1 MRVAVTG
8 ASGLVG
14 SALVPVL
21 KGAGHEV
28 LSLVRRTPAA
38 ADEAEWAPEAGTI
51 DVDAL
56 RGIDAIVHLAGENI
70 GQRWTETARRR
81 ILDSRVQGTQLVA
94 ETAAALDPQPALLAA
109 SAMGFYG
116 QQGDQELTE
125 SSPRGEGFLAD
136 VVEAWERADAAA
148 REAGVRVVQFR
159 QGLVLSKHGGAL
171 GRMLLPFR
179 LGAGGRIGGGR
190 QWWSWVAIDDLA
202 AAYRFALEHPLDGI
216 YNLAAPE
223 VVRNADFVDTLGDV
237 LNRPTVVPLPGF
249 AVRLAFGEMG
259 EEMLL
264 GGQRIVSERF
274 RGEGFEFAYPELEGA
289 LEHVLR
295 SSARRA

>member
-8 ASGLVG
+8 ASGLIG

-21 KGAGHEV
+21 REAKHEV
-28 LSLVRRTPAA
+28 LSLVRRTPTH
-38 ADEAEWAPEAGTI
+38 ADEAQWDPAAGTI

-56 RGIDAIVHLAGENI
+56 HGVDAIVHLAGENI
-70 GQRWTETARRR
+70 GQRWTETSRRR
-81 ILDSRVQGTQLVA
+81 ILDSRVQGTRLVA

-116 QQGDQELTE
+116 QQGDQGFTE
-125 SSPRGEGFLAD
+125 SSPRGQGFLAD
-136 VVEAWERADAAA
+136 VVDAWEQAAEVA

-159 QGLVLSKHGGAL
+159 QGLVLSKDGGAL

-179 LGAGGRIGGGR
+179 LGVGGRIGGGR

-202 AAYRFALEHPLDGI
+202 AAYLFALERPLDGL
-216 YNLAAPE
+216 YNLAAPG
-223 VVRNADFVDTLGDV
+223 VVRNADFVDALGNV
-237 LNRPTVVPLPGF
+237 LSRPTIFPLPGF

-264 GGQRIVSERF
+264 GGQRIDSERL
-274 RGEGFEFAYPELEGA
+274 RDEGFEFAYPELEGA
-289 LEHVLR
+289 LEHVLG
-295 SSARRA
+295 S

>member
-14 SALVPVL
+14 AALVPVL
-21 KGAGHEV
+21 QEAGHEV

-38 ADEAEWAPEAGTI
+38 PDEAQWDPAAGTI

-56 RGIDAIVHLAGENI
+56 RGVEAIVHLAGENI
-70 GQRWTETARRR
+70 GQRWTETSRRR
-81 ILDSRVQGTQLVA
+81 ILDSRVQGTRLVA

-116 QQGDQELTE
+116 QQGDQEFTE
-125 SSPRGEGFLAD
+125 SSPRGAGFLAD
-136 VVEAWERADAAA
+136 VVEAWEGAAEVA

-159 QGLVLSKHGGAL
+159 QGLVLSKDGGAL

-179 LGAGGRIGGGR
+179 LGVGGRIGGGR
-190 QWWSWVAIDDLA
+190 QWWSWVAIDDVA
-202 AAYRFALEHPLDGI
+202 AAYLFALERPLDGV
-216 YNLAAPE
+216 YNIAAPG
-223 VVRNADFVDTLGDV
+223 VVRNADFVAVLGDS
-237 LNRPTVVPLPGF
+237 LSRPTVFPLPGF

-264 GGQRIVSERF
+264 GGQRIDSARL

-295 SSARRA
+295 S

>member
-14 SALVPVL
+14 SSLVPVL
-21 KGAGHEV
+21 TGAGHQV
-28 LSLVRRTPAA
+28 LSIVRRTPAA
-38 ADEAEWAPEAGTI
+38 ADEVEWAPAAGTI

-125 SSPRGEGFLAD
+125 SSSRGEGFLAD
-136 VVEAWERADAAA
+136 VVEAWERAAAAA

-159 QGLVLSKHGGAL
+159 QALVLSKHGGAL

-179 LGAGGRIGGGR
+179 LGVGGRIGGGR

-216 YNLAAPE
+216 YNVAAPE
-223 VVRNADFVDTLGDV
+223 VARNADFVDTLGNV
-237 LNRPTVVPLPGF
+237 LNRPTVFPLPGF

-264 GGQRIVSERF
+264 GGQRIVSERL
-274 RGEGFEFAYPELEGA
+274 RGEGFEFAYPELGGA
-289 LEHVLR
+289 LEHVLHR
-295 SSARRA
+295 

>member
-8 ASGLVG
+8 ASGLIG

-21 KGAGHEV
+21 REASHEV
-28 LSLVRRTPAA
+28 LSLVRRTPTS
-38 ADEAEWAPEAGTI
+38 ADEARWDPDARTI

-56 RGIDAIVHLAGENI
+56 QGIDAIVHLAGENI
-70 GQRWTETARRR
+70 GQRWTETSRRR
-81 ILDSRVQGTQLVA
+81 ILDSRVRGTRLVA

-116 QQGDQELTE
+116 QQGDQEFTE
-125 SSPRGEGFLAD
+125 SSPRGQGFLAD
-136 VVEAWERADAAA
+136 VVDAWEQSAEVA
-148 REAGVRVVQFR
+148 REAGVRVAQFR
-159 QGLVLSKHGGAL
+159 QGLVLSKDGGAL
-171 GRMLLPFR
+171 GRMMLPFR
-179 LGAGGRIGGGR
+179 LGVGGRIGGGR

-202 AAYRFALEHPLDGI
+202 AAYLFVLERPLDGV
-216 YNLAAPE
+216 YNLAAPG
-223 VVRNADFVDTLGDV
+223 VVRNADFVDVLGNV
-237 LNRPTVVPLPGF
+237 LSRPTIFPLPGF

-264 GGQRIVSERF
+264 GGQRIDSERL

-289 LEHVLR
+289 LEHVLG
-295 SSARRA
+295 S

>member
-8 ASGLVG
+8 ASGLIG

-21 KGAGHEV
+21 REAKHEV
-28 LSLVRRTPAA
+28 LSLVRRTPTH
-38 ADEAEWAPEAGTI
+38 ADEAQWDPAAGTI

-56 RGIDAIVHLAGENI
+56 QGVDAIVHLAGENI
-70 GQRWTETARRR
+70 GQRWTETSRRR
-81 ILDSRVQGTQLVA
+81 ILDSRVQGTRLVA

-116 QQGDQELTE
+116 QQGDQEFTE
-125 SSPRGEGFLAD
+125 SSPRGQGFLAD
-136 VVEAWERADAAA
+136 VVDAWERAAEVA

-159 QGLVLSKHGGAL
+159 QGLVLSKDGGAL

-179 LGAGGRIGGGR
+179 LGVGGRIGGGR

-202 AAYRFALEHPLDGI
+202 AAYLFALERPLDGL
-216 YNLAAPE
+216 YNLAAPG
-223 VVRNADFVDTLGDV
+223 VVRNADFVDALGNV
-237 LNRPTVVPLPGF
+237 LSRPTIFPLPGF

-264 GGQRIVSERF
+264 GGQRIDSERL

-289 LEHVLR
+289 LEHVLG
-295 SSARRA
+295 S

>member
-8 ASGLVG
+8 ASGLIG

-21 KGAGHEV
+21 REAKHEV
-28 LSLVRRTPAA
+28 LSLVRRTPTH
-38 ADEAEWAPEAGTI
+38 ADDAQWDPAAGTI

-56 RGIDAIVHLAGENI
+56 QGVDAIVHLAGENI
-70 GQRWTETARRR
+70 GQRWTETSRRR
-81 ILDSRVQGTQLVA
+81 ILDSRVQGTRLVA

-116 QQGDQELTE
+116 QQGDQEFTE
-125 SSPRGEGFLAD
+125 SSPRGQGFLAD
-136 VVEAWERADAAA
+136 VVDAWEQAAEVA

-159 QGLVLSKHGGAL
+159 QGLVLSKDGGAL

-179 LGAGGRIGGGR
+179 LGVGGRIGGGR

-202 AAYRFALEHPLDGI
+202 AAYLFALERPLDGL
-216 YNLAAPE
+216 YNLAAPG
-223 VVRNADFVDTLGDV
+223 VVRNADFVDALGNV
-237 LNRPTVVPLPGF
+237 LSRPTIFPLPGF

-264 GGQRIVSERF
+264 GGQRIDSERL

-289 LEHVLR
+289 LEHVLG
-295 SSARRA
+295 S

>member
-8 ASGLVG
+8 PSGLIG

-21 KGAGHEV
+21 QKAGHEV
-28 LSLVRRTPAA
+28 LSLVRRTPTT
-38 ADEAEWAPEAGTI
+38 ADEAQWDPAAGTV
-51 DVDAL
+51 DVEAL
-56 RGIDAIVHLAGENI
+56 RAVEAIVHLAGENI
-70 GQRWTETARRR
+70 GQRWTETSRRR
-81 ILDSRVQGTQLVA
+81 ILDSRVKGTRLVA

-125 SSPRGEGFLAD
+125 SSPRGAGFLAD
-136 VVEAWERADAAA
+136 VVEAWEEAA
-148 REAGVRVVQFR
+148 RPARDAGVRVVQFR

-179 LGAGGRIGGGR
+179 LGVGGRIGGGH

-202 AAYRFALEHPLDGI
+202 AAYVFALERPLDGVF
-216 YNLAAPE
+216 NLAAPA
-223 VVRNADFVDTLGDV
+223 VVRNADFVDALGDA
-237 LNRPTVVPLPGF
+237 LNRPTVFPLPGF

-264 GGQRIVSERF
+264 GGQRIDSARLS
-274 RGEGFEFAYPELEGA
+274 GEGFEFAYPELQNA

-295 SSARRA
+295 S

>member
-8 ASGLVG
+8 ASGLIG
-14 SALVPVL
+14 SALVPAL
-21 KGAGHEV
+21 REASHEV
-28 LSLVRRTPAA
+28 LSLVRRTPTS
-38 ADEAEWAPEAGTI
+38 ADEARWDPDARTI

-56 RGIDAIVHLAGENI
+56 QGIDAIVHLAGENI
-70 GQRWTETARRR
+70 GQRWTETSRRR
-81 ILDSRVQGTQLVA
+81 ILDSRVRGTRLVA

-116 QQGDQELTE
+116 QQGDQQFTE
-125 SSPRGEGFLAD
+125 SSPRGQGFLAD
-136 VVEAWERADAAA
+136 VVDAWEQAAEVA
-148 REAGVRVVQFR
+148 REAGVRVAQFR
-159 QGLVLSKHGGAL
+159 QGLVLSKDGGAL

-179 LGAGGRIGGGR
+179 LGVGGRIGGGR

-202 AAYRFALEHPLDGI
+202 AAYLFALERPLDGV
-216 YNLAAPE
+216 YNLAAPG
-223 VVRNADFVDTLGDV
+223 VVRNADFVDALGNV
-237 LNRPTVVPLPGF
+237 LSRPTIFPLPGF

-264 GGQRIVSERF
+264 GGQRIDSERL

-289 LEHVLR
+289 LEHVLGR
-295 SSARRA
+295 

>member
-1 MRVAVTG
+1 MRVAITG
-8 ASGLVG
+8 ASGLIG

-21 KGAGHEV
+21 QGAGHEV
-28 LSLVRRTPAA
+28 VSLVRRTPFAET
-38 ADEAEWAPEAGTI
+38 EACWDPEAGTI
-51 DVDAL
+51 DVEAL
-56 RGIDAIVHLAGENI
+56 HGVEAIVHLAGENI
-70 GQRWTETARRR
+70 GQRWTETSRRR
-81 ILDSRVQGTQLVA
+81 ILDSRVLGTRLIA

-125 SSPRGEGFLAD
+125 SSPRGEGFLGD
-136 VVEAWERADAAA
+136 VVAAWEEAAQPA
-148 REAGVRVVQFR
+148 REAGVRVVQLR
-159 QGLVLSKHGGAL
+159 QGLVLSKEGGAL

-179 LGAGGRIGGGR
+179 LGAGGRIGSGR
-190 QWWSWVAIDDLA
+190 QWWSWVAIDDVA
-202 AAYRFALEHPLDGI
+202 AAYLFALEHPLDGI

-223 VVRNADFVDTLGDV
+223 VVRNADFVDKLGNV
-237 LNRPTVVPLPGF
+237 LSRPTIFPLPGV

-264 GGQRIVSERF
+264 GGQRIDSERL

-289 LEHVLR
+289 LEHVLGR
-295 SSARRA
+295 

>member
-8 ASGLVG
+8 ASGLIG

-21 KGAGHEV
+21 QGAGHEV
-28 LSLVRRTPAA
+28 LSLVRRTPTAA
-38 ADEAEWAPEAGTI
+38 SEAQWDPAGGTI

-56 RGIDAIVHLAGENI
+56 QGFEAIVHLAGENI
-70 GQRWTETARRR
+70 GQRWTETSRRR
-81 ILDSRVQGTQLVA
+81 ILDSRVQGTRLVA
-94 ETAAALDPQPALLAA
+94 ETASALDPQPALLAA

-125 SSPRGEGFLAD
+125 SSPRGGGFLAD
-136 VVEAWERADAAA
+136 VAEAWEEAARPA
-148 REAGVRVVQFR
+148 REAGARVVQFR
-159 QGLVLSKHGGAL
+159 QGLVLSKEGGAL

-190 QWWSWVAIDDLA
+190 QWWSWVAVDDVA
-202 AAYRFALEHPLDGI
+202 AAYLFALEHSLDGVF
-216 YNLAAPE
+216 NLAAPG
-223 VVRNADFVDTLGDV
+223 VVRNADFVDALGNA
-237 LNRPTVVPLPGF
+237 LSRPTIFPLPGF

-264 GGQRIVSERF
+264 GGQRIDSARLQ
-274 RGEGFEFAYPELEGA
+274 GEGFEFAYPELEGA
-289 LEHVLR
+289 LEHVLVR
-295 SSARRA
+295 

>member
-8 ASGLVG
+8 ASGLIG

-21 KGAGHEV
+21 REAKHEV
-28 LSLVRRTPAA
+28 LSLVRRTPTH
-38 ADEAEWAPEAGTI
+38 ADEAQWDPAAGTI

-56 RGIDAIVHLAGENI
+56 QGVDAIVHLAGENI
-70 GQRWTETARRR
+70 GQRWTETSRRR
-81 ILDSRVQGTQLVA
+81 ILDSRVQGTRLVA

-116 QQGDQELTE
+116 QQGDQEFTE
-125 SSPRGEGFLAD
+125 SSPRGQGFLAD
-136 VVEAWERADAAA
+136 VVDAWEQAAEVA

-159 QGLVLSKHGGAL
+159 QGLVLSKDGGAL

-179 LGAGGRIGGGR
+179 LGVGGRIGGGR

-202 AAYRFALEHPLDGI
+202 AAYLFALERPLDGL
-216 YNLAAPE
+216 YNLAAPG
-223 VVRNADFVDTLGDV
+223 VVRNADFVDALGNV
-237 LNRPTVVPLPGF
+237 LSRPTIFPLPGF

-264 GGQRIVSERF
+264 GGQRIDSERL
-274 RGEGFEFAYPELEGA
+274 RDEGFEFAYPELEGA
-289 LEHVLR
+289 LEHVLG
-295 SSARRA
+295 S

>member
-8 ASGLVG
+8 ASGLIG

-21 KGAGHEV
+21 REAKHEV
-28 LSLVRRTPAA
+28 LSLVRRTPTH
-38 ADEAEWAPEAGTI
+38 ADEAQWDPAAGTI

-56 RGIDAIVHLAGENI
+56 QGVDAIVHLAGENI
-70 GQRWTETARRR
+70 GQRWTETSRRR
-81 ILDSRVQGTQLVA
+81 ILDSRVQGTRLVA

-116 QQGDQELTE
+116 QQGDQEFTE
-125 SSPRGEGFLAD
+125 SSPRGQGFLAD
-136 VVEAWERADAAA
+136 VVDAWEQAAEVA

-159 QGLVLSKHGGAL
+159 QGLVLSKDGGAL

-179 LGAGGRIGGGR
+179 LGVGGRIGGGR

-202 AAYRFALEHPLDGI
+202 AAYLFALERPLDGL
-216 YNLAAPE
+216 YNLAAPG
-223 VVRNADFVDTLGDV
+223 VVRNADFVDALGNV
-237 LNRPTVVPLPGF
+237 LSRPTIFPLPGF

-264 GGQRIVSERF
+264 GGQRIDSERL

-289 LEHVLR
+289 LEHILG
-295 SSARRA
+295 S